1 MKSKCFFCGRRDQTV
16 LEELKLPTGTVT
28 LCGNCARKL
37 SIIFRMAAGEKI
49 EEKKTPIET
58 VLEAIPPDG
67 LSMDKLKEK
76 VCGEIGEQQL
86 KEVVKE
92 LMEAG
97 AIYMPRKDYIMK
109 V

>member
-49 EEKKTPIET
+49 ERRTPMEI

-67 LSMDKLKEK
+67 VSMDELREK

-92 LMEAG
+92 LMGAG
-97 AIYMPRKDYIMK
+97 VIYMPRKNYIAR